1 MLTEAQYRETNY
13 YYDKVGRIAYQIDAL
28 GYVTRYNTNAAG
40 QITNTVKYTAALAAP
55 LSRSSTLAELNTVY
69 LSSTPPAYTVT
80 GTLYDAVGRKVV
92 ETNEMNLVTHYS
104 YDALGNVVSKKV
116 TTVTLGDL
124 LDLLRTKDANGVYTS
139 ARPATTL
146 ANSNAA
152 ILLLPATKMQET
164 KYFYDKAGRRSHDI
178 DALGYVT
185 AYSYNAQDQQTSV
198 KQTALNSD
206 GILDLLRT
214 KDTAGNFTV
223 PRPALTADNLDK
235 GIKLLAATNYRETSS
250 YYDKDGRLSYQID
263 AQGYVTRYSYD
274 AFDNVTSTVRFNAAT
289 SLSRSSTLAQLDAS
303 YKTATTLPEHALTQY
318 AYDALNRKVKETD
331 AEGYSIETG
340 YDAFNNVIWVKDKL
354 GNKGYFAY
362 DGLNRNTVK
371 IDPEGYVTIYTY
383 DVFGNQLTERKYLSP
398 ANQIDKTYDAN
409 GLYTGI
415 KTLASST
422 EVAPTTQPYWNV
434 GVVYVD
440 VTYQYDK
447 LNRKTVIKDAS
458 GAYEAYTY
466 TDGSA
471 QPATYR
477 NKLGGVY
484 SYSYD
489 KLGRLIKETLP
500 ELSGGKAVTHL
511 YEYDAFGNKTK
522 QVEASGLAEQRVS
535 VYQYDNL
542 NRLTAKI
549 AEAVSTVQLQVKD
562 ATKPYLKGKVE
573 TTSSVAQ
580 ESYQYDGY
588 GNQILKTEA
597 NGAKTFS
604 YYDKNARKI
613 AEVNPLGGLTR
624 WEYNAAGLVTKL
636 QSYETPVSLPTQA
649 GGAVPATPAG
659 NVRVV
664 EYGYDKVGRQTSVI
678 SPNIASYE
686 YDSQGKGALITQSA
700 IEKTYY
706 DGNGNIIR
714 VEDAKGNSSYSYYDK
729 AGRKVLTVDQEGYA
743 TSWSYGNDATSQLN
757 ILTEV
762 KYAKKLSRA
771 VTGTDT
777 FTSLTSLLVKDAEND
792 RTTVS
797 SYDKLGRVI
806 KTELL
811 NVSYSDGSVLK
822 KASSVT
828 YFTYNALDKVLTK
841 TENAGE
847 TLNITYD
854 KLGRESI
861 RTFGSY
867 TDSKSATVKQRI
879 SSVYNGLGL
888 LSSSAVLGT
897 NDTVSTDDRVT
908 QYSYDKLG
916 RLIKETDVSLGH
928 SVNYGY
934 DLMGNR
940 TWTSN
945 SRKANDGITK
955 YDETLIE
962 YNLMGKEITRQTNE
976 GVIPTGA
983 TAISWK
989 TLEER
994 ETRYN
999 VFGEITGKRLVK
1011 TDSTTKSTDSW
1022 QEVTEYNN
1030 QGKVWKSNANNGVT
1044 RYYLYDRNG
1053 NATLQ
1058 LDTTGTGITAK
1069 SADQLKDL
1077 TGVSYTET
1085 VYDKRNQVIEVREPK
1100 FNQDKLDTSLNLF
1113 NQTISRTVDKS
1124 TVSLTDS
1131 ANKLSFNA
1139 ETQKLSIQTNASRVV
1154 FNYWPKG
1161 STATASNTLT
1171 VDMQATTTAG
1181 LFVLD
1186 IGAIKANADYSY
1198 SYTHKYSRDFDG
1210 ARLTDGTGTIRRS
1223 VNIAEPFSGSEVI
1236 AKPLIDINDIDYAV
1250 KGKPDII
1257 NKKNLIIKDVP
1268 LETSR
1273 VEVKYRIHTSLESWG
1288 TLSYSAEFNNTYNGY
1303 MVDLSVLEAPD
1314 ESIQYEFIYILYDSK
1329 GHILGGN
1336 SFEYA
1341 LHMADW
1347 WESTPPDLNGNIRDT
1362 FDEYFKSAI
1371 FSDKD
1376 KSINGKVDVNQVIS
1390 SSEGEVI
1397 STLVSN
1403 SPFKIKYTFT
1413 EAQLI
1418 SYKADKNDYQISFFI
1433 KGKNGVLEK
1442 KNPNRYNLDSFNGP
1456 LSLDIELE
1464 FTKDEFERFYNI
1476 TESINKTTKGY
1487 LDIKIGL
1494 YQDNRYLEIGSGLQN
1509 LSVSTIYAGPPI
1521 YNLDSS
1527 SKISLYSQS
1536 KIRLTNQSINT
1547 TSLEFFVRKQVSSYM
1562 DYTVGR
1568 FKYNFTDWYKY
1579 EARPVYDIYGEKI
1592 EGVFEIDLYPERDS
1606 YYQFEYVAYDKWEV
1620 INRQQ
1625 GVFDSIKNQ
1634 EGFGVIDISSLHT
1647 IPLNYGGNGFV
1658 MAEGHGRLEGFTFS
1672 MPTIWDK
1679 NPPSDDSPDAYVKIK
1694 YRKVGTKDWINRI
1707 AFTGEQF
1714 GYFYWQTYYELT
1726 AGEYE
1731 FQVRSHKFF
1740 DDAWHNISEDS
1751 NFNLQLI
1758 GKVSRGTES
1767 GSIKVL
1773 EQWPG
1778 SLFQDQITFAR
1789 QPIGS
1794 SQVTVKYGTAAGL
1807 LNKTAVLPVDSEGKA
1822 ILDVLELAEQNL
1834 LGSTTVYYSYETTDA
1849 SGKLL
1854 NRATGYVNVG
1864 MGAGSGQHTNQLND
1878 SWLDFQPAQNNGS
1891 KMELFYRKRQ
1901 VDASGNF
1908 VSDLV
1913 SADINSD
1920 AYWASSNQFQKVSI
1934 TPSNGIYRWNLNDLV
1949 PKTGFENYEYF
1960 YQLYDSAGKVIAFVP
1975 GKLSIDSKGNG
1986 SSQQNKWVINGSGDR
2001 ASQIV
2006 KSQAYNAFGEIISE
2020 TDGNGNTSSLSYNT
2034 MGKLTKKVLPTVDIR
2049 KSDGTVTQG
2058 TPTLEYGYDLSGR
2071 LLTSKDANGNINKQS
2086 YLNGRNLETGDWL
2099 VEKETHADTGEV
2111 SNLYDVY
2118 GNLIEQSN
2126 ALGVKTGY
2134 SYDIN
2139 GNLVQ
2144 ITRAARTTGTVG
2156 ANHITSGG
2164 IQTSLIDTFTYDEL
2178 GNRLT
2183 ATNALKNTTTTD
2195 YDALGRVVQSKTAEG
2210 VTTKVDYVYDAS
2222 ISNLNSSKGG
2232 IRRTETD
2239 GLGKTVVDEQDYFG
2253 RTIKHTDK
2261 GAHVFTY
2268 TYNAGGWLTKQ
2279 TNSQGQSI
2287 DYSYYSNGS
2296 IKEIRDTALNLLT
2309 SYRYDNN
2316 GNRIEER
2323 YQDLNAKTGEL
2334 RVFQNALIN
2343 YDSLNRKISVQ
2354 DQSFNIH
2361 YEYDGNGNIVHML
2374 ANYRDAVNAAPKIQ
2388 DFWYSYDSMNRFTIS
2403 MGVLNSTT
2411 KKVERG
2417 NTGIAISYDK
2427 LGQRLTADYGKD
2439 ALNSTKAHKES
2450 YSYTTDGYLETVK
2463 NADYSST
2470 GILGTQYTVSTR
2482 YNDALGRVTKYTDN
2496 NENSDTVYQT
2506 TTTTYSKDNQI
2517 TEQKKEGGNGAGT
2530 TKYTY
2535 LADKVTLDKTV
2546 MTPTSGSIQTTQ
2558 YAYEWWDSA
2567 KQSKITTTV
2576 DGLKGETSL
2585 SYNINGHLT
2594 DFVDDRNTNN
2604 RRVATYI
2611 NNSQGMVLQ
2620 RNELINDSINRYRNF
2635 YYVNGQRVGDLS
2647 NDGPTREDYVQNLQN
2662 NRATATQAKDFK
2674 PISSADFDQN
2684 FEPINAQ
2691 YPSSAST
2698 SYVVNNGD
2706 TLQSI
2711 ALSVW
2716 GDASMWYM
2724 LADVNGLSATDKL
2737 TAGQVLTV
2745 PNKVTNIH
2753 NNSETFRPYNPGD
2766 AIGNTQPTVPSPPPP
2781 PKPKK
2786 KCGGIA
2792 QIIMIVVAVV
2802 VTVVVSYFGGPQAG
2816 AAVAKGF
2823 TALGASAS
2831 TAAAAGTV
2839 ATAATAAAAGS
2850 VASQLA
2856 GKAMGVVDSFSW
2868 TQVGISALSAGITA
2882 GVVGALAPTAGTAG
2896 TTGATATQGS
2906 WVTTAKEAIEKG
2918 GWVAKGIVSGVT
2930 SYGSNYIA
2938 NQVFGNNQ
2946 SFSWASL
2953 GSSIVS
2959 SIVAAGMGEKG
2970 VFDVL
2975 GKAASPYAYSLA
2987 GANAAAVIDDKW
2999 FGGAKPNYLNV
3010 SMAAIANTV
3019 GRQFGGYISNKLS
3032 DPIVVKAQ
3040 ELKPEEILV
3049 NNENDFLNIEL
3060 AGVSDTDKNNFVER
3074 FKSDE
3079 FMRELLFGDKG
3090 LITLS
3095 NDEQRTN
3102 LINANSNYQK
3112 HQQMIDGM
3120 FDSAENLKTTLG
3132 YSAGSDGS
3140 TGYFSYGGENRTQVI
3155 YGNTLGM
3162 TLFENASLVKQG
3174 IDTFV
3179 NQTGID
3185 VEKLSL
3191 AASIVMFGPAAV
3203 AKDYALNGIIN
3214 YFVGD
3219 QIATGMDT
3227 LTLGMTAWAYS
3238 SDLSLMRSGIS
3249 AENFALAKAGL
3260 NDSSALVR
3268 EESQAAIYRRE
3279 GILKNQQGAGDL
3291 LAILSLAAGASAS
3304 AYGMMHIGSK
3314 MGTYRPDNVSSS
3326 QFGGLGGNKPTGTL
3340 ERGNI
3345 NINIEGG
3352 VPDGY
3357 AGHHLI
3363 GVAEAK
3369 NYTVM
3374 HEAANNHGYN
3384 INRGSNGIALPRTID
3399 ESRASG
3405 LPLHS
3410 GRHLAEYTE
3419 FTNSQL
3425 ERLQN
3430 KYDEGSLSNKN
3441 FGNEIKKIE
3450 DRIRKALLN
3459 NEVRLQRNDPNFEDK

>member
-1 MLTEAQYRETNY
+1 M
-13 YYDKVGRIAYQIDAL
+13 
-28 GYVTRYNTNAAG
+28 
-40 QITNTVKYTAALAAP
+40 
-55 LSRSSTLAELNTVY
+55 
-69 LSSTPPAYTVT
+69 
-80 GTLYDAVGRKVV
+80 
-92 ETNEMNLVTHYS
+92 
-104 YDALGNVVSKKV
+104 
-116 TTVTLGDL
+116 
-124 LDLLRTKDANGVYTS
+124 
-139 ARPATTL
+139 
-146 ANSNAA
+146 
-152 ILLLPATKMQET
+152 
-164 KYFYDKAGRRSHDI
+164 
-178 DALGYVT
+178 
-185 AYSYNAQDQQTSV
+185 
-198 KQTALNSD
+198 
-206 GILDLLRT
+206 
-214 KDTAGNFTV
+214 
-223 PRPALTADNLDK
+223 
-235 GIKLLAATNYRETSS
+235 
-250 YYDKDGRLSYQID
+250 
-263 AQGYVTRYSYD
+263 
-274 AFDNVTSTVRFNAAT
+274 
-289 SLSRSSTLAQLDAS
+289 
-303 YKTATTLPEHALTQY
+303 
-318 AYDALNRKVKETD
+318 
-331 AEGYSIETG
+331 
-340 YDAFNNVIWVKDKL
+340 
-354 GNKGYFAY
+354 
-362 DGLNRNTVK
+362 
-371 IDPEGYVTIYTY
+371 
-383 DVFGNQLTERKYLSP
+383 
-398 ANQIDKTYDAN
+398 
-409 GLYTGI
+409 
-415 KTLASST
+415 
-422 EVAPTTQPYWNV
+422 
-434 GVVYVD
+434 
-440 VTYQYDK
+440 
-447 LNRKTVIKDAS
+447 
-458 GAYEAYTY
+458 
-466 TDGSA
+466 
-471 QPATYR
+471 
-477 NKLGGVY
+477 
-484 SYSYD
+484 
-489 KLGRLIKETLP
+489 
-500 ELSGGKAVTHL
+500 
-511 YEYDAFGNKTK
+511 
-522 QVEASGLAEQRVS
+522 
-535 VYQYDNL
+535 
-542 NRLTAKI
+542 
-549 AEAVSTVQLQVKD
+549 
-562 ATKPYLKGKVE
+562 
-573 TTSSVAQ
+573 
-580 ESYQYDGY
+580 
-588 GNQILKTEA
+588 
-597 NGAKTFS
+597 
-604 YYDKNARKI
+604 
-613 AEVNPLGGLTR
+613 
-624 WEYNAAGLVTKL
+624 
-636 QSYETPVSLPTQA
+636 
-649 GGAVPATPAG
+649 
-659 NVRVV
+659 
-664 EYGYDKVGRQTSVI
+664 
-678 SPNIASYE
+678 
-686 YDSQGKGALITQSA
+686 
-700 IEKTYY
+700 
-706 DGNGNIIR
+706 
-714 VEDAKGNSSYSYYDK
+714 
-729 AGRKVLTVDQEGYA
+729 
-743 TSWSYGNDATSQLN
+743 
-757 ILTEV
+757 
-762 KYAKKLSRA
+762 
-771 VTGTDT
+771 
-777 FTSLTSLLVKDAEND
+777 
-792 RTTVS
+792 
-797 SYDKLGRVI
+797 
-806 KTELL
+806 
-811 NVSYSDGSVLK
+811 
-822 KASSVT
+822 
-828 YFTYNALDKVLTK
+828 
-841 TENAGE
+841 
-847 TLNITYD
+847 
-854 KLGRESI
+854 
-861 RTFGSY
+861 
-867 TDSKSATVKQRI
+867 
-879 SSVYNGLGL
+879 
-888 LSSSAVLGT
+888 
-897 NDTVSTDDRVT
+897 
-908 QYSYDKLG
+908 
-916 RLIKETDVSLGH
+916 
-928 SVNYGY
+928 
-934 DLMGNR
+934 
-940 TWTSN
+940 
-945 SRKANDGITK
+945 
-955 YDETLIE
+955 
-962 YNLMGKEITRQTNE
+962 
-976 GVIPTGA
+976 
-983 TAISWK
+983 
-989 TLEER
+989 
-994 ETRYN
+994 
-999 VFGEITGKRLVK
+999 
-1011 TDSTTKSTDSW
+1011 
-1022 QEVTEYNN
+1022 
-1030 QGKVWKSNANNGVT
+1030 
-1044 RYYLYDRNG
+1044 
-1053 NATLQ
+1053 
-1058 LDTTGTGITAK
+1058 
-1069 SADQLKDL
+1069 
-1077 TGVSYTET
+1077 
-1085 VYDKRNQVIEVREPK
+1085 
-1100 FNQDKLDTSLNLF
+1100 
-1113 NQTISRTVDKS
+1113 
-1124 TVSLTDS
+1124 
-1131 ANKLSFNA
+1131 
-1139 ETQKLSIQTNASRVV
+1139 
-1154 FNYWPKG
+1154 
-1161 STATASNTLT
+1161 
-1171 VDMQATTTAG
+1171 
-1181 LFVLD
+1181 
-1186 IGAIKANADYSY
+1186 
-1198 SYTHKYSRDFDG
+1198 
-1210 ARLTDGTGTIRRS
+1210 
-1223 VNIAEPFSGSEVI
+1223 
-1236 AKPLIDINDIDYAV
+1236 
-1250 KGKPDII
+1250 
-1257 NKKNLIIKDVP
+1257 
-1268 LETSR
+1268 
-1273 VEVKYRIHTSLESWG
+1273 
-1288 TLSYSAEFNNTYNGY
+1288 
-1303 MVDLSVLEAPD
+1303 
-1314 ESIQYEFIYILYDSK
+1314 
-1329 GHILGGN
+1329 
-1336 SFEYA
+1336 
-1341 LHMADW
+1341 
-1347 WESTPPDLNGNIRDT
+1347 
-1362 FDEYFKSAI
+1362 
-1371 FSDKD
+1371 
-1376 KSINGKVDVNQVIS
+1376 
-1390 SSEGEVI
+1390 
-1397 STLVSN
+1397 
-1403 SPFKIKYTFT
+1403 
-1413 EAQLI
+1413 
-1418 SYKADKNDYQISFFI
+1418 
-1433 KGKNGVLEK
+1433 
-1442 KNPNRYNLDSFNGP
+1442 
-1456 LSLDIELE
+1456 
-1464 FTKDEFERFYNI
+1464 
-1476 TESINKTTKGY
+1476 
-1487 LDIKIGL
+1487 
-1494 YQDNRYLEIGSGLQN
+1494 
-1509 LSVSTIYAGPPI
+1509 
-1521 YNLDSS
+1521 
-1527 SKISLYSQS
+1527 
-1536 KIRLTNQSINT
+1536 
-1547 TSLEFFVRKQVSSYM
+1547 
-1562 DYTVGR
+1562 
-1568 FKYNFTDWYKY
+1568 
-1579 EARPVYDIYGEKI
+1579 
-1592 EGVFEIDLYPERDS
+1592 
-1606 YYQFEYVAYDKWEV
+1606 
-1620 INRQQ
+1620 
-1625 GVFDSIKNQ
+1625 
-1634 EGFGVIDISSLHT
+1634 
-1647 IPLNYGGNGFV
+1647 
-1658 MAEGHGRLEGFTFS
+1658 
-1672 MPTIWDK
+1672 
-1679 NPPSDDSPDAYVKIK
+1679 
-1694 YRKVGTKDWINRI
+1694 
-1707 AFTGEQF
+1707 
-1714 GYFYWQTYYELT
+1714 
-1726 AGEYE
+1726 
-1731 FQVRSHKFF
+1731 
-1740 DDAWHNISEDS
+1740 
-1751 NFNLQLI
+1751 
-1758 GKVSRGTES
+1758 
-1767 GSIKVL
+1767 
-1773 EQWPG
+1773 
-1778 SLFQDQITFAR
+1778 
-1789 QPIGS
+1789 
-1794 SQVTVKYGTAAGL
+1794 
-1807 LNKTAVLPVDSEGKA
+1807 
-1822 ILDVLELAEQNL
+1822 
-1834 LGSTTVYYSYETTDA
+1834 
-1849 SGKLL
+1849 
-1854 NRATGYVNVG
+1854 
-1864 MGAGSGQHTNQLND
+1864 
-1878 SWLDFQPAQNNGS
+1878 
-1891 KMELFYRKRQ
+1891 
-1901 VDASGNF
+1901 
-1908 VSDLV
+1908 
-1913 SADINSD
+1913 
-1920 AYWASSNQFQKVSI
+1920 
-1934 TPSNGIYRWNLNDLV
+1934 
-1949 PKTGFENYEYF
+1949 
-1960 YQLYDSAGKVIAFVP
+1960 
-1975 GKLSIDSKGNG
+1975 
-1986 SSQQNKWVINGSGDR
+1986 INGSGDR